1 MKHVLG
7 AIVLAFLAVWAP
19 STEAQELRAPVETP
33 QTRETL
39 VLPEDW
45 VSQAGLYARIHGPP
59 GQALKLAQLL
69 EHAEESTP
77 RLAELLDLP
86 TGQRIEI
93 FLTQS
98 QEQFFAL
105 QPGSAPHWADATAY
119 PQKGWIF
126 LRRNGLRGGMASSD
140 TQVLDHELVH
150 VLLGQAFQ
158 EKRPPQ
164 WLQEGVAQVFAGEYT
179 LETADR
185 IAEGMLGR
193 GLFSLGELSHPF
205 PRDPVRAQLA
215 YAQSAD
221 FIAWLMSEYG
231 SQVLPILVRESIQGA
246 SFEAALRRATGKSLA
261 SLDAAWSKRLENS
274 WLWVRA
280 LANDTVLLG
289 LATIFLVVG
298 YLRVKRR
305 NRERLQEMAR
315 QDALEDRLMALM
327 AEQTSE
333 PRSPLSASGSTGED
347 SEKHPWLH

>member
-1 MKHVLG
+1 MKQFIG
-7 AIVLAFLAVWAP
+7 AILFAWLALWAP
-19 STEAQELRAPVETP
+19 SVEAQELRSPVETP
-33 QTRETL
+33 QSRETL
-39 VLPEDW
+39 VLPEGW
-45 VSQAGLYARIHGPP
+45 VSQVGLYARIHGPSE
-59 GQALKLAQLL
+59 QALKLAQLL
-69 EHAEESTP
+69 DHAEESTP

-98 QEQFFAL
+98 QEQFFSL
-105 QPGSAPHWADATAY
+105 QPGNAPHWADATAY
-119 PQKGWIF
+119 PNQGWIF

-140 TQVLDHELVH
+140 IQVLDHELVH
-150 VLLGQAFQ
+150 VLLGQAFRD
-158 EKRPPQ
+158 KRPPQ

-221 FIAWLMSEYG
+221 FIAWLMAEYG
-231 SQVLPILVRESIQGA
+231 SQALPILVRESVQGA

-261 SLDAAWSKRLENS
+261 SLDKAWSKRLENS

-305 NRERLQEMAR
+305 NRERLEEMAR
-315 QDALEDRLMALM
+315 QDMLEDRLMALM
-327 AEQTSE
+327 AEQKAESNPPVSALSSSVDE
-333 PRSPLSASGSTGED
+333 P
-347 SEKHPWLH
+347 EKHPWLH

>member
-1 MKHVLG
+1 
-7 AIVLAFLAVWAP
+7 
-19 STEAQELRAPVETP
+19 
-33 QTRETL
+33 
-39 VLPEDW
+39 
-45 VSQAGLYARIHGPP
+45 
-59 GQALKLAQLL
+59 
-69 EHAEESTP
+69 
-77 RLAELLDLP
+77 
-86 TGQRIEI
+86 
-93 FLTQS
+93 
-98 QEQFFAL
+98 
-105 QPGSAPHWADATAY
+105 
-119 PQKGWIF
+119 
-126 LRRNGLRGGMASSD
+126 MASSD
-140 TQVLDHELVH
+140 IQVLDHELVH
-150 VLLGQAFQ
+150 VLLGQAFK

-231 SQVLPILVRESIQGA
+231 SDVLPILVRESVKGA
-246 SFEAALRRATGKSLA
+246 SFEAALRRATGQSLA
-261 SLDAAWSKRLENS
+261 SLDKAWSKRLENS

-280 LANDTVLLG
+280 VANDTVLLG

-305 NRERLQEMAR
+305 NRERLEDMAR

-327 AEQTSE
+327 SEQAAESQ
-333 PRSPLSASGSTGED
+333 GSVTLRGSQAGEA
-347 SEKHPWLH
+347 EEHPWLH

>member
-1 MKHVLG
+1 MKQLFSMVLL
-7 AIVLAFLAVWAP
+7 ALTVLFSSPAQ
-19 STEAQELRAPVETP
+19 AQELRAPAQAAEA
-33 QTRETL
+33 RETL
-39 VLPEDW
+39 VLPEGW
-45 VSQAGLYARIHGPP
+45 VSQVGLYARIHGPP
-59 GQALKLAQLL
+59 EQALKLAQLL

-77 RLAELLDLP
+77 RLAELLELP

-98 QEQFFAL
+98 QEQFFSL

-119 PQKGWIF
+119 PRQGWIF

-140 TQVLDHELVH
+140 IQVLDHELVH

-221 FIAWLMSEYG
+221 FIAWLMAEYG
-231 SQVLPILVRESIQGA
+231 AQALPILVRESVKGA
-246 SFEAALRRATGKSLA
+246 SFEAALRRATGQSLA
-261 SLDAAWSKRLENS
+261 SLDKAWSKRLENS

-305 NRERLQEMAR
+305 NRERLEEMAR

-327 AEQTSE
+327 EEQMSEAQPRTGGLSNPSSE
-333 PRSPLSASGSTGED
+333 P
-347 SEKHPWLH
+347 EKHPWLH

>member
-1 MKHVLG
+1 MKQLIA
-7 AIVLAFLAVWAP
+7 AILFVLASLSGSLA
-19 STEAQELRAPVETP
+19 EAQELRAPAEVQE
-33 QTRETL
+33 TRETL
-39 VLPEDW
+39 LLPEGW
-45 VSQAGLYARIHGPP
+45 VSQAGLYTRIHGPP

-98 QEQFFAL
+98 QEQFFSL

-119 PQKGWIF
+119 PKQGWIF

-140 TQVLDHELVH
+140 IQVLDHELVH

-193 GLFSLGELSHPF
+193 GLFSLGELSHSF

-231 SQVLPILVRESIQGA
+231 SEVLPILVRESVQGA

-261 SLDAAWSKRLENS
+261 YLDKAWSKRLENS

-305 NRERLQEMAR
+305 NGERLAEMAR
-315 QDALEDRLMALM
+315 QDALEDRLMALL
-327 AEQTSE
+327 AEQDVESKLRGGG
-333 PRSPLSASGSTGED
+333 RSAQNGDPKE
-347 SEKHPWLH
+347 HPWLH